1 MRTGHRR
8 KGSTRSEGR
17 KENVPLV
24 DRVAIVVEVYGE
36 VCQLYLR
43 LWKTTLATYK
53 LCGNKAYIDMYYY
66 CTL

>member
-24 DRVAIVVEVYGE
+24 DRVAIVVEVYDA

-43 LWKTTLATYK
+43 VWNTTLATLK
-53 LCGNKAYIDMYYY
+53 LCGHKEFLYMYD